1 MSPLK
6 GAEPVGAGLQG
17 KVDKVYTVGCFDL
30 LHQGHLNLF
39 ERMRQLG
46 KEVSVVYSLGVCSVC
61 VCVKIC
67 VCSVCQN
74 VCVCVCSVCEHV
86 CVVCV

>member
-1 MSPLK
+1 M
-6 GAEPVGAGLQG
+6 GAGLQG

-46 KEVSVVYSLGVCSVC
+46 KEVSVVYSLSVS
-61 VCVKIC
+61 VIC
-67 VCSVCQN
+67 F
-74 VCVCVCSVCEHV
+74 
-86 CVVCV
+86 VVCV

>member
-6 GAEPVGAGLQG
+6 GAEPVGAVLQG

-46 KEVSVVYSLGVCSVC
+46 KEVSVVYSLSASVMFCSVC
-61 VCVKIC
+61 VNMCV
-67 VCSVCQN
+67 
-74 VCVCVCSVCEHV
+74 
-86 CVVCV
+86 

>member
-1 MSPLK
+1 MPHSILQTNPLADTPYGILRTSSELSMSPLK

-46 KEVSVVYSLGVCSVC
+46 KEVSVRSLC
-61 VCVKIC
+61 
-67 VCSVCQN
+67 
-74 VCVCVCSVCEHV
+74 V
-86 CVVCV
+86 CVVCA